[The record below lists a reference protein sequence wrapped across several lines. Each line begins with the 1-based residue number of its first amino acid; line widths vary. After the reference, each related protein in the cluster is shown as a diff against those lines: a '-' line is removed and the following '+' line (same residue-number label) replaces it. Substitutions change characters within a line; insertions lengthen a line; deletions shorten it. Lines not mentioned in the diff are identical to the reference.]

1 MLEVKYL
8 IVGGGMAAAA
18 AVEGIREVDA
28 GGAIHI
34 ISAEENPP
42 YDRPPLTKGLWK
54 DMPIDEIWRE
64 KAAADADLHL
74 GRTVVRI
81 DPTAKTATDD
91 QGTTYTYEKLLLAT
105 GGTPRRLP
113 FGGDDILTYRTFTD
127 YRRLRDLADAHDHFA
142 VIGGGFIGSEIAAAL
157 AMNGKAVD
165 LVALEAGIGGRMF
178 PPGLV
183 AFIDGVYEEKGVT
196 VHAGFRATGLER
208 RGEKLILQTEPVGGG
223 EPVEIAADAVIA
235 GIGIAPNTDLA
246 EAAGLTVDDGI
257 VVDEYLRTSDPDI
270 YAAGDVARFYSEALN
285 IRRRVEHE
293 DNANSMGK
301 IAGQNMAGAQIP
313 YDHQPMFYSDM
324 FELGYEAVG
333 RLDASLRTVEDWQEE
348 PYKKGVVY
356 YLDDGGRLRGV
367 LLWNV
372 WGQVDAARRLIV
384 DGGSYQPADLKGRLP
399 AEGE

>member
-1 MLEVKYL
+1 MPEVKYL

-28 GGAIHI
+28 EGAIHL
-34 ISAEENPP
+34 ISAEPHRP

-54 DMPIDEIWRE
+54 DMPVDEIWRE
-64 KAAADADLHL
+64 KAGAGADLHL
-74 GRTVVRI
+74 GRAVVRI
-81 DPTAKTATDD
+81 DPAAKTATDD
-91 QGTTYTYEKLLLAT
+91 QGTTTTYEKLLLAT

-113 FGGDDILTYRTFTD
+113 FGGDDILTYRTLAD
-127 YRRLRDLADAHDHFA
+127 YRRLRDLADAHDRFA

-165 LVALEAGIGGRMF
+165 LVALEAGIGGAMF

-183 AFIDGVYEEKGVT
+183 AFIDDVYEEKGVT
-196 VHAGFRATGLER
+196 VRAGFRATGLER
-208 RGEKLILQTEPVGGG
+208 RGEKLVLQAEPVDGG

-270 YAAGDVARFYSEALN
+270 YAAGDVARFHSEALN
-285 IRRRVEHE
+285 TRRRVEHE
-293 DNANSMGK
+293 DNANTMGK

-333 RLDASLRTVEDWQEE
+333 RLDASLQTVEDWLEE

-356 YLDDGGRLRGV
+356 YLDVGGRLRGV

-372 WGQVDAARRLIV
+372 WGQVDAARRLIA
-384 DGGSYQPADLKGRLP
+384 DGGSFKPADLKGLLP
-399 AEGE
+399 AEGD